1 MLTQPLTRGLLGQS
15 LPETAYLRFFSDAP
29 FNIFVGAHLA
39 PAARAGSDGR
49 KDETK

>member
-29 FNIFVGAHLA
+29 FNIFVGASRSGC
-39 PAARAGSDGR
+39 ARRIGWEER
-49 KDETK
+49 